1 MQSTKRRPLV
11 YFLIPS
17 GYEESSIKDILLR
30 LSLLPPMCNFVII
43 TRVLNLV
50 LEMIIEHLLSPG
62 VLLFLNMWNYERLHG
77 LTPLITYF
85 NWLLN
90 LLSKLS
96 MKHGR
101 GGF

>member
-1 MQSTKRRPLV
+1 
-11 YFLIPS
+11 
-17 GYEESSIKDILLR
+17 
-30 LSLLPPMCNFVII
+30 
-43 TRVLNLV
+43 
-50 LEMIIEHLLSPG
+50 MIIEHLLSPG